1 MAQKV
6 EVKLVCDLHENEF
19 EAVEAVPFALDG
31 SSYEIDVCEEHAAQL
46 RDAFAP
52 YVGAA
57 RRADPGSAPSA
68 GRRSSRG
75 GSHPSSSG
83 AGSAG
88 DREQVQAKREW
99 ARAHG
104 FQVSER
110 GRLSSQVLRAY
121 DEAH

>member
-6 EVKLVCDLHENEF
+6 EVKYICDLHEGEV
-19 EAVEAVPFALDG
+19 EAAEAVPFALDG
-31 SSYEIDVCEEHAAQL
+31 SSYELDACEEHAAQM

-57 RRADPGSAPSA
+57 RRTDRGSAPTAPS
-68 GRRSSRG
+68 RSSRG
-75 GSHPSSSG
+75 TSRPAPSG
-83 AGSAG
+83 AS

-104 FQVSER
+104 FAVSDR
-110 GRLSSQVLRAY
+110 GRLSAEVLQAY
-121 DEAH
+121 DAAH

>member
-6 EVKLVCDLHENEF
+6 EVKYVCDLHEGEV
-19 EAVEAVPFALDG
+19 EAVEAVPFGLDG
-31 SSYEIDVCEEHAAQL
+31 SSYELDACEEHAAAM

-57 RRADPGSAPSA
+57 RRTDRGSAPS
-68 GRRSSRG
+68 GPRKGPRGTSR
-75 GSHPSSSG
+75 PASSG
-83 AGSAG
+83 AG

-104 FQVSER
+104 FAVSDR
-110 GRLSSQVLRAY
+110 GRLSAEVLQAY
-121 DEAH
+121 DAAH